1 MNLKTVFLTAALA
14 VSSLGL
20 ARSSDFLLTVT
31 PALTAAE
38 YARQS
43 AIYLTQARLEYTVA
57 YAVAYADLPLYNRAI
72 ANAEAAVRSEP
83 NNPSYVQ
90 SAAMLYAKTQWRLPA
105 HQHLASLRDLVTLL
119 RHGRPDRPQTWLHN
133 HAARRPPASQNLL
146 RAVARVP
153 RQPKRPPDARQA
165 RKHAV
170 SSHR

>member
-1 MNLKTVFLTAALA
+1 MNLKTVFLTAALT

-43 AIYLTQARLEYTVA
+43 AIYLTQARLEYT
-57 YAVAYADLPLYNRAI
+57 VAYADLPLYNRAI

-119 RHGRPDRPQTWLHN
+119 RHGRPDRPQTWLHG

-153 RQPKRPPDARQA
+153 R
-165 RKHAV
+165 
-170 SSHR
+170 